1 MSTDPTKKKD
11 DHVSTSKALDDEQRV
26 KVLSPGMLVA
36 KRFFR
41 NKLAV
46 AGLVILVAMFLF
58 SFIGGMVSP
67 YNESQVFRKTDH
79 VWKDYA
85 GATYNKSYI
94 FTTANGAEFPAQGQQ
109 KFILATNKGN
119 DSFEANDVT
128 YGLEQK
134 GEDYWAIYS
143 SESVAT
149 VLTLKGKSTY
159 KQAGNIEITDEIKE
173 GYEEAVANDANTFE
187 VDGTTY
193 TIEKAGR
200 ENQITISGEV
210 AFATKKVFSAATN
223 DAEMG
228 FDFQQAAL
236 DAIEVG
242 DASFEYDGATYEL
255 TTTEKETSTEVV
267 KNGEVYATV
276 SNLLV
281 SPQAKGVFLS
291 LSFKEAVEQAIA
303 DKASTFTAVNEA
315 GEEETYQLQTKNTQY
330 VVRSQKATTVNDT
343 YSGPSKKH
351 WLGTDGNGMDML
363 TRLMYGGRISLMI
376 GFVVIIIEGIIGILI
391 GGVSGYFG
399 GWVDTILMRVVD
411 VVICIPAMPLY
422 IIIGSVMDYYK
433 IDPRIRIYALC
444 AILGIV
450 GWPGIA
456 RMVRGQILSLR
467 EQEFMVATEATG
479 VRISRRI
486 FRHLIPNVIPQLIVI
501 ATMGL
506 GDVILM
512 EATLSFLG
520 IGVKF
525 PYASWGNIVNAVN
538 DVYVLTNFWFVW
550 IPAGFLIL
558 LTVLGFNFVGDGLR
572 DAFDPKMKR

>member
-11 DHVSTSKALDDEQRV
+11 DQVSTSQALDDEQRV

-46 AGLVILVAMFLF
+46 AGLVILVTMFVF

-67 YNESQVFRKTDH
+67 YGESQVFRKTDH

-85 GATYNKSYI
+85 GATYNKAYI
-94 FTTANGAEFPAQGQQ
+94 FETADGSEFPAAGQQ
-109 KFILATNKGN
+109 KFILATNKG
-119 DSFEANDVT
+119 DATFEADGVT
-128 YGLEQK
+128 YGLENK
-134 GEDYWAIYS
+134 GEEYWAIYS
-143 SESVAT
+143 AEPVAT

-159 KQAGNIEITDEIKE
+159 KPAGDAEVTDDIKE
-173 GYEEAVANDANTFE
+173 GYEEAVSNDEDTFE
-187 VDGTTY
+187 VDGITY
-193 TIEKAGR
+193 SIEKSGR
-200 ENQITISGEV
+200 ENLITISGEV
-210 AFATKKVFSAATN
+210 AFATKKVFSAATS
-223 DAEMG
+223 DAQLG
-228 FDFQQAAL
+228 FEFQQLAL
-236 DAIEVG
+236 DALENG
-242 DASFEYDGATYEL
+242 ESSFECDGVKYEMSTLEGETATEI
-255 TTTEKETSTEVV
+255 TKD
-267 KNGEVYATV
+267 GEVYATV
-276 SNLLV
+276 SGLLV
-281 SPQAKGVFLS
+281 SPQANGVFLS
-291 LSFKEAVEQAIA
+291 LSFKEAVEQAITE
-303 DKASTFTAVNEA
+303 KASTFTALNEN

-330 VVRSQKATTVNDT
+330 VVRNQKETTVNDT
-343 YSGPSKKH
+343 YAAPSKKH
-351 WLGTDGNGMDML
+351 LVGTDGNGMDML

-391 GGVSGYFG
+391 GGISGYFG

-450 GWPGIA
+450 GWPSIA

-479 VRISRRI
+479 VRVSRRI